1 MPTKPRQPRR
11 KPAEKATQVVSTSES
26 SDTASPSDVETPAD
40 LRELKPRT
48 VDGRPACYL
57 VDECGLPEYQ
67 DNVGLCGRHWA
78 LRPDVRKV
86 ARRG

>member
-1 MPTKPRQPRR
+1 MPGKPRQPRKR
-11 KPAEKATQVVSTSES
+11 TAPAKPAADARGVTECSAPGAVQ
-26 SDTASPSDVETPAD
+26 PAA
-40 LRELKPRT
+40 EKPRT

-57 VDECGLPEYQ
+57 VDECGLPEFM

>member
-1 MPTKPRQPRR
+1 MPGKPRQPR
-11 KPAEKATQVVSTSES
+11 KPAATSVQSSGRKSEEKGGTHSVST
-26 SDTASPSDVETPAD
+26 TKRA
-40 LRELKPRT
+40 T

-57 VDECGLPEYQ
+57 VDECGLPEFM